1 MLNFYT
7 LNHVL
12 DILCEKEGIAIQRE
26 EIGENVVESRELQ
39 PAIIYTSTVS
49 KQAVEGR
56 VSTAFIA

>member
-1 MLNFYT
+1 MRGKVV
-7 LNHVL
+7 VL
-12 DILCEKEGIAIQRE
+12 
-26 EIGENVVESRELQ
+26 RELQ